1 VQILTPEAL
10 LRQGSRVD
18 IFARNAR
25 GQNAYDCALEYNHAE
40 LAAYL
45 KEKHPQFAHAHAPPD
60 AAQADTHAAQAAA
73 AVPPDA
79 ARMQSVQQAAAAD
92 APEHSVISDARD
104 DVTDLPVTPRKE
116 LDAEASGSG
125 VNVSPV
131 PDLPLTP
138 PAKSLRPSV
147 AGGKSA
153 VTQGGNGGV
162 EIEEELELPPPDR
175 PPVDMKTSL

>member
-1 VQILTPEAL
+1 MQILTPEAL

-153 VTQGGNGGV
+153 VTQGNNGGV
-162 EIEEELELPPPDR
+162 EIEEELELQPPDR

>member
-79 ARMQSVQQAAAAD
+79 AQSVQQAAAAD